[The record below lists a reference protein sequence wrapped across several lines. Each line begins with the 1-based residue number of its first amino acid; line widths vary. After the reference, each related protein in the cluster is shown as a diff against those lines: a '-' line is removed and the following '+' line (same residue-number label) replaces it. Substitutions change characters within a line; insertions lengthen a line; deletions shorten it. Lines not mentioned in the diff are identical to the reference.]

1 MLAAT
6 ARAIFLSLVGPVGLS
21 LIWAAYFG
29 YKHSRYLFVVIG
41 ALICT
46 GYFLWTARSS
56 FRHAFGNHGARPR
69 WHLPTQVLA
78 IVAITFAA
86 FLIADSLIYWLVAR
100 ASR

>member
-1 MLAAT
+1 MLAALG
-6 ARAIFLSLVGPVGLS
+6 RAIFFSFVGPVGLS

-29 YKHSRYLFVVIG
+29 YKQSRYLFVVVG

-56 FRHAFGNHGARPR
+56 FRHAFSDHSARPR

-78 IVAITFAA
+78 IVGMTFAA
-86 FLIADSLIYWLVAR
+86 FLVADSLIYFA
-100 ASR
+100 ASYAIR